1 MFSERTNKERNREFQ
16 PVSNFRCVFLLCFQN
31 CLSFKLVFL
40 LSVEPLFGLSL
51 FQSHVH
57 ITSDDIKFQAGL
69 NLINQALRFSAKL
82 VFEKVDKDLL
92 LLVLVVTQDISSIR
106 IKKHRH
112 LNTLSWFL
120 NCLRCYWNWNKTRYQ
135 IIAKVQIVCIPAPK
149 LLKCC

>member
-112 LNTLSWFL
+112 LNTLS
-120 NCLRCYWNWNKTRYQ
+120 
-135 IIAKVQIVCIPAPK
+135 
-149 LLKCC
+149 